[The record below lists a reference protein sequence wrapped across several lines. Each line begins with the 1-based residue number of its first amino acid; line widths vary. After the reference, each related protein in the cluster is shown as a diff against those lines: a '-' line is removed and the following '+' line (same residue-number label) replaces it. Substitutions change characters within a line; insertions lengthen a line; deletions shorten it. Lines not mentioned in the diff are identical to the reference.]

1 MNFIKFCINSFP
13 KYMSNERGTMAWIAI
28 GTAVVAGG
36 YTAYSSYQQGAASKA
51 FQNYQAQQQEVDAQA
66 AYAVGQAQSQQVAQ
80 QGEITSQTLA
90 FKNAQEIGKM
100 RADESA
106 NGITANS
113 VTAENLEVNSFNKG
127 NRDESI
133 LNYNAQNQIWSIK
146 TAASEQAFTDTQQS
160 ALDTIQGENE
170 MAAGEM
176 NATGTL
182 LSTAAT
188 VASLGYKGSTVNP
201 AGGGATLGSPTQ
213 MGTEM
218 IMGVPQ

>member
-1 MNFIKFCINSFP
+1 MSFF
-13 KYMSNERGTMAWIAI
+13 AVAAV
-28 GTAVVAGG
+28 TAGVAGG
-36 YTAYSSYQQGAASKA
+36 FEAYSQYQQGAAQKKFA
-51 FQNYQAQQQEVDAQA
+51 DYEAQQQQVDAEE

-80 QGEITSQTLA
+80 QGEITSQTQA
-90 FKNAQEIGKM
+90 FKNAQQIGSM
-100 RADESA
+100 RAAESA
-106 NGITANS
+106 SGITANS

-133 LNYNAQNQIWSIK
+133 LSYNAQNQIWSIK
-146 TAASEQAFTDTQQS
+146 TAASEQMFTDTQQS

-188 VASLGYKGSTVNP
+188 VGGLGYKGSTVP
-201 AGGGATLGSPTQ
+201 GTQTPTGTPLGAPPS
-213 MGTEM
+213 
-218 IMGVPQ
+218 VNWNNV